1 MSLPTVSES
10 QQRTNALPR
19 IVVEGVAKRF
29 ILPHEKVMSFKEAL
43 VGVFKRSRGADE
55 FWALRDVS
63 FSVPEGQT
71 VALIGANGSGKT
83 SLLRLIAGILRPTRG
98 KIQTHGTLAALF
110 ELGAG
115 FHPELSGR
123 DNIFLNGVLMGRTR
137 KEIQARLDDIIE
149 FSELGDFIETPIKNY
164 SAGMRLRLS
173 FSVAVMA
180 EADILL
186 IDEVIAVGD
195 EHFQHK
201 CLRTIAEL
209 QTQGRTILVV
219 SHDLPNVRRIA
230 NRVLW
235 LENGVIRMDGDA
247 ETVVDAYVA
256 ANQ

>member
-1 MSLPTVSES
+1 MSLPSLTEPTTTAPAQPRVS
-10 QQRTNALPR
+10 
-19 IVVEGVAKRF
+19 VEHVSKRF
-29 ILPHEKVMSFKEAL
+29 IMPHEKVMSFKEAL
-43 VGVFKRSRGADE
+43 VGLFKRDRGADE

-71 VALIGANGSGKT
+71 VAIIGANGTGKT
-83 SLLRLIAGILRPTRG
+83 SLLRIIAGIVRPTTG
-98 KIQTHGTLAALF
+98 HIATHGRLAGLF

-123 DNIFLNGVLMGRTR
+123 DNIYLNGVLMGRTR
-137 KEIQARLDDIIE
+137 EEIRHRLPDIIA

-201 CLRTIAEL
+201 CLRTIAEI
-209 QTQGRTILVV
+209 QQQGRTILVV
-219 SHDLPNVRRIA
+219 SHDLPNVRQVA
-230 NRVLW
+230 NRVIW
-235 LENGVIRMDGDA
+235 LDKGVIRMDG
-247 ETVVDAYVA
+247 EPNEVVDAYMA